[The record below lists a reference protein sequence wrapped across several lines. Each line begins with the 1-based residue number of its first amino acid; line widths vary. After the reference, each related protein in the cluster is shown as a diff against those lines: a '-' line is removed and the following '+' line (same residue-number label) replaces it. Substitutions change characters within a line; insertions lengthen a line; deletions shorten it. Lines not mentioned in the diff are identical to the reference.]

1 MSKGANTPVPR
12 TPVRLAL
19 HWRHGPGVPDAWTAA
34 LLMTAD
40 GRVAPGGVVGG
51 GRPAPGGGAVR
62 HEGRG
67 AGGDRTTESVH
78 VDLPAVPAHVE
89 RVVLVALAGSGTFG
103 AVPGLDVTVTDAAG
117 HRELARYE
125 SRDTT
130 TETAFVAG
138 ELYRRQGGWKF
149 RAVGQGYAGGA
160 GALAAAHGL
169 APGLLPAPSATAAPP
184 PARPA
189 PPSAPARP
197 SAVTLTKAAPS
208 VSLAKQGATT
218 GTLHVNLNWQAPPPP
233 RGWFARNAVPR
244 PPLDLDLGALY
255 EMADGTKGVV
265 QALGN
270 AFGDL
275 RRPPW
280 IHLDGDDRTG
290 AVEGGENLT
299 VNLDH
304 TRDFRRVL
312 VFVTIYEGAAGFAG
326 LHATVTLR
334 PQHGAPVTFSL
345 DECDVPSP
353 VCALALLTQ
362 GPDGL
367 VVHREARYLV
377 PGRASSPQRALDEAY
392 GWGLRWTP
400 GRK

>member
-1 MSKGANTPVPR
+1 M
-12 TPVRLAL
+12 
-19 HWRHGPGVPDAWTAA
+19 PDARTAA
-34 LLMTAD
+34 LLVTED
-40 GRVAPGGVVGG
+40 GRVAPDGVVGG
-51 GRPAPGGGAVR
+51 DRPVPGGAVR
-62 HEGRG
+62 HEGRTVT
-67 AGGDRTTESVH
+67 GGRTAETLH
-78 VDLPAVPAHVE
+78 VDLPALPDRVE
-89 RVVLVALAGSGTFG
+89 RVVLVALVADGTFG

-117 HRELARYE
+117 DHELARYE

-130 TETAFVAG
+130 TETAFLAG

-160 GALAAAHGL
+160 AELAAAHGL
-169 APGLLPAPSATAAPP
+169 SPGLLPAPRTPAAPAP
-184 PARPA
+184 AQAPARPA
-189 PPSAPARP
+189 
-197 SAVTLTKAAPS
+197 AVTLTKAAPS

-218 GTLHVNLNWQAPPPP
+218 GALHVNLNWQAPPAP
-233 RGWFARNAVPR
+233 RGWFARNAAPQA
-244 PPLDLDLGALY
+244 PLDLDLGALY
-255 EMADGTKGVV
+255 ELADGTKGVV

-275 RRPPW
+275 GRPPW

-290 AVEGGENLT
+290 AVAAGENLT

-312 VFVTIYEGAAGFAG
+312 VFVTIYEGAADFSG

-367 VVHREARYLV
+367 VVRREARYLV
-377 PGRASSPQRALDEAY
+377 PGRRSSAQRALDEAY

>member
-1 MSKGANTPVPR
+1 MAGVMSKGANTPVPQA
-12 TPVRLAL
+12 PVRLRL
-19 HWRHGPGVPDAWTAA
+19 HWRHGAGVPDARTAA
-34 LLMTAD
+34 LLVTED
-40 GRVAPGGVVGG
+40 GRVAPDGVVGG
-51 GRPAPGGGAVR
+51 DRPVPGGAVR
-62 HEGRG
+62 HEGRTVT
-67 AGGDRTTESVH
+67 GGRTAETLH
-78 VDLPAVPAHVE
+78 VDLPALPDRIE
-89 RVVLVALAGSGTFG
+89 RVVLVALVADGTFG
-103 AVPGLDVTVTDAAG
+103 EVPGLDVTVTDAAG
-117 HRELARYE
+117 DHELARYE

-160 GALAAAHGL
+160 AELAAAHGL
-169 APGLLPAPSATAAPP
+169 SPGLLPAPRTPAAPA

-189 PPSAPARP
+189 
-197 SAVTLTKAAPS
+197 AVTLTKAAPS

-218 GTLHVNLNWQAPPPP
+218 GALHVNLNWQAPPAP
-233 RGWFARNAVPR
+233 RGRFARNAAPQA
-244 PPLDLDLGALY
+244 PLDLDLGALY
-255 EMADGTKGVV
+255 ELADGTKGVV

-275 RRPPW
+275 GRPPW

-290 AVEGGENLT
+290 AVAAGENLT

-312 VFVTIYEGAAGFAG
+312 VFVTIYEGAADFSG

-334 PQHGAPVTFSL
+334 PQYGAPVTFSL

-367 VVHREARYLV
+367 VVRREARYLV
-377 PGRASSPQRALDEAY
+377 PGRRSSPQRALDEAY

>member
-1 MSKGANTPVPR
+1 MAVVMSKGANTLVPR
-12 TPVRLAL
+12 APVRLRL
-19 HWRHGPGVPDAWTAA
+19 HWRHGAGVPDAWTAA
-34 LLMTAD
+34 LLVTGD
-40 GRVAPGGVVGG
+40 GRVAPDGVVGG
-51 GRPAPGGGAVR
+51 ERPVPGAAVR
-62 HEGRG
+62 HEGRTVT
-67 AGGDRTTESVH
+67 GDRTAETLH
-78 VDLPAVPAHVE
+78 VDLPALPAHVD
-89 RVVLVALAGSGTFG
+89 RVVLVAGVGGGTFG
-103 AVPGLDVTVTDAAG
+103 AVPGLDVTVADAAG
-117 HRELARYE
+117 DRELARYE

-160 GALAAAHGL
+160 AELAAAHGL
-169 APGLLPAPSATAAPP
+169 APGLLPAPRTPAAPP
-184 PARPA
+184 PAPAAARPA
-189 PPSAPARP
+189 
-197 SAVTLTKAAPS
+197 AVTLTKAAPS

-218 GTLHVNLNWQAPPPP
+218 GALHVNLNWQAPPAP
-233 RGWFARNAVPR
+233 RGWFARNAAPR
-244 PPLDLDLGALY
+244 TPLDLDLGALF
-255 EMADGTKGVV
+255 ELADGTKGVV

-275 RRPPW
+275 HRPPW

-290 AVEGGENLT
+290 AVAAGENLT

-312 VFVTIYEGAAGFAG
+312 VFVTIYEGAADFAG

-367 VVHREARYLV
+367 VVRREARYLV
-377 PGRASSPQRALDEAY
+377 PGRSSSPQRALDEAY

>member
-1 MSKGANTPVPR
+1 MSKGANTPVPQA
-12 TPVRLAL
+12 PVRLRL
-19 HWRHGPGVPDAWTAA
+19 HWRHGAGVPDARTAA
-34 LLMTAD
+34 LLVTGD
-40 GRVAPGGVVGG
+40 GRVAHDGVVGG
-51 GRPAPGGGAVR
+51 DRPVPGGAVR
-62 HEGRG
+62 HEGRTVT
-67 AGGDRTTESVH
+67 GDRTAETLH
-78 VDLPAVPAHVE
+78 VDLPAVPASVD
-89 RVVLVALAGSGTFG
+89 RVVLVAVVGNGTFG

-117 HRELARYE
+117 DRELARYE

-160 GALAAAHGL
+160 TELAAAHGL
-169 APGLLPAPSATAAPP
+169 APGLLPAPRTPAAAPP
-184 PARPA
+184 APA
-189 PPSAPARP
+189 PAV
-197 SAVTLTKAAPS
+197 VTLTKAAPS
-208 VSLAKQGATT
+208 VSLTKQGATT
-218 GTLHVNLNWQAPPPP
+218 GALHVNLNWQA
-233 RGWFARNAVPR
+233 
-244 PPLDLDLGALY
+244 PLDLDLGALY
-255 EMADGTKGVV
+255 ELADGTKGVV

-275 RRPPW
+275 HRPPW
-280 IHLDGDDRTG
+280 VHLDGDDRTG
-290 AVEGGENLT
+290 AVAAGENLT

-312 VFVTIYEGAAGFAG
+312 VFVTLYEGAADFSG

-334 PQHGAPVTFSL
+334 AQHGAPVTFSL

-367 VVHREARYLV
+367 VVHREARCLV
-377 PGRASSPQRALDEAY
+377 PGRRSGPQRALDEAY

>member
-1 MSKGANTPVPR
+1 MSKGANTPVPQA
-12 TPVRLAL
+12 PVRLRL
-19 HWRHGPGVPDAWTAA
+19 HWRHGAGVPDARTAA
-34 LLMTAD
+34 LLVTED
-40 GRVAPGGVVGG
+40 GRVAPDGVVGG
-51 GRPAPGGGAVR
+51 DRPVPGGAVR
-62 HEGRG
+62 HEGRTVT
-67 AGGDRTTESVH
+67 GGRTAETLH
-78 VDLPAVPAHVE
+78 VDLPALPDRVE
-89 RVVLVALAGSGTFG
+89 RVVLVALVADGTFG

-117 HRELARYE
+117 DHELARYE

-130 TETAFVAG
+130 TETAFLAG

-160 GALAAAHGL
+160 AELAAAHGL
-169 APGLLPAPSATAAPP
+169 SPGLLPAPRTPAAPA

-189 PPSAPARP
+189 
-197 SAVTLTKAAPS
+197 AVTLTKAAPS

-218 GTLHVNLNWQAPPPP
+218 GALHVNLNWQAPPAP
-233 RGWFARNAVPR
+233 RGRFARNAAPQA
-244 PPLDLDLGALY
+244 PLDLDLGALY
-255 EMADGTKGVV
+255 ELADGTKGVV

-275 RRPPW
+275 GRPPW

-290 AVEGGENLT
+290 AVAAGENLT

-312 VFVTIYEGAAGFAG
+312 VFVTIYEGAADFSG

-334 PQHGAPVTFSL
+334 PQYGAPVTFSL

-367 VVHREARYLV
+367 VVRREARYLV
-377 PGRASSPQRALDEAY
+377 PGRRSSPQRALDEAY

>member
-1 MSKGANTPVPR
+1 MSKGANTPVPQA
-12 TPVRLAL
+12 PVRLRL
-19 HWRHGPGVPDAWTAA
+19 HWRHGAGVPDARTAA
-34 LLMTAD
+34 LLVTED
-40 GRVAPGGVVGG
+40 GRVAPDGVVGG
-51 GRPAPGGGAVR
+51 DRPVPGGAVR
-62 HEGRG
+62 HEGRTVT
-67 AGGDRTTESVH
+67 GGRTAETLH
-78 VDLPAVPAHVE
+78 VDLPAVPDRVE
-89 RVVLVALAGSGTFG
+89 RVVLVALVANGTFG

-117 HRELARYE
+117 DHELARYE

-130 TETAFVAG
+130 TETAFLAG

-160 GALAAAHGL
+160 AELAAAHGL
-169 APGLLPAPSATAAPP
+169 SPGLLPAPRTPAAPA

-189 PPSAPARP
+189 
-197 SAVTLTKAAPS
+197 AVTLTKAAPS

-218 GTLHVNLNWQAPPPP
+218 GALHVNLNWQAPPAP
-233 RGWFARNAVPR
+233 RGRFARNAAPQA
-244 PPLDLDLGALY
+244 PLDLDLGALY
-255 EMADGTKGVV
+255 ELADGTKGVV

-275 RRPPW
+275 GRPPW

-290 AVEGGENLT
+290 AVAAGENLT

-312 VFVTIYEGAAGFAG
+312 VFVTIYEGAADFSG

-334 PQHGAPVTFSL
+334 PQYGAPVTFSL

-367 VVHREARYLV
+367 VVRREARYLV
-377 PGRASSPQRALDEAY
+377 PGRRSSPQRALDEAY

>member
-1 MSKGANTPVPR
+1 MGVIARRSGGGPG
-12 TPVRLAL
+12 VRLRL
-19 HWRHGPGVPDAWTAA
+19 HWRHGEGGARRLDRRPPGH
-34 LLMTAD
+34 
-40 GRVAPGGVVGG
+40 G
-51 GRPAPGGGAVR
+51 GRP
-62 HEGRG
+62 RG
-67 AGGDRTTESVH
+67 A
-78 VDLPAVPAHVE
+78 
-89 RVVLVALAGSGTFG
+89 RVVLVAVVGNGTFG

-117 HRELARYE
+117 DRELARYE

-160 GALAAAHGL
+160 TELAAA
-169 APGLLPAPSATAAPP
+169 
-184 PARPA
+184 
-189 PPSAPARP
+189 
-197 SAVTLTKAAPS
+197 AVTLTKAAPS
-208 VSLAKQGATT
+208 VSLTKQGATT
-218 GTLHVNLNWQAPPPP
+218 GALHVNLNWQA
-233 RGWFARNAVPR
+233 
-244 PPLDLDLGALY
+244 PLDLDLGALY
-255 EMADGTKGVV
+255 ELADGTKGVV

-275 RRPPW
+275 HRPPW
-280 IHLDGDDRTG
+280 VHLDGDDRTG
-290 AVEGGENLT
+290 AVAAGENLT

-312 VFVTIYEGAAGFAG
+312 VFVTLYEGAADFSG
-326 LHATVTLR
+326 LHATVTMR
-334 PQHGAPVTFSL
+334 TQHGAPVTFSL

-367 VVHREARYLV
+367 VVHREARCLV
-377 PGRASSPQRALDEAY
+377 PGRRSGPQRALDEAY

>member
-1 MSKGANTPVPR
+1 MSKGANTPVPQA
-12 TPVRLAL
+12 PVRLRL
-19 HWRHGPGVPDAWTAA
+19 HWRHGAGVPDARTAA
-34 LLMTAD
+34 LLVTED
-40 GRVAPGGVVGG
+40 GRVAPDGVVGG
-51 GRPAPGGGAVR
+51 DRPVPGGAVR
-62 HEGRG
+62 HEGRTVT
-67 AGGDRTTESVH
+67 GGRTAETLH
-78 VDLPAVPAHVE
+78 VDLPAVPDRVE
-89 RVVLVALAGSGTFG
+89 RVVLLALVADGTFG

-117 HRELARYE
+117 DHELARYE

-130 TETAFVAG
+130 TETAFLAG

-160 GALAAAHGL
+160 AELAAAHGL
-169 APGLLPAPSATAAPP
+169 SPGLLPAPRTPAAPA

-189 PPSAPARP
+189 
-197 SAVTLTKAAPS
+197 AVTLTKAAPS

-218 GTLHVNLNWQAPPPP
+218 GALHVNLNWQAPPAP
-233 RGWFARNAVPR
+233 RGRFARNAAPQA
-244 PPLDLDLGALY
+244 PLDLDLGALY
-255 EMADGTKGVV
+255 ELADGTKGVV

-275 RRPPW
+275 GRPPW

-290 AVEGGENLT
+290 AVAAGENLT

-312 VFVTIYEGAAGFAG
+312 VFVTIYEGAADFSG

-334 PQHGAPVTFSL
+334 PQYGAPVTFSL

-367 VVHREARYLV
+367 VVRREARYLV
-377 PGRASSPQRALDEAY
+377 PGRRSSPQRALDEAY

>member
-1 MSKGANTPVPR
+1 MAVVMSKGANTPVPQA
-12 TPVRLAL
+12 PVRLRL
-19 HWRHGPGVPDAWTAA
+19 HWRHGAGVPDARTAA
-34 LLMTAD
+34 LLVTGD
-40 GRVAPGGVVGG
+40 GRVAHDGVVGG
-51 GRPAPGGGAVR
+51 DRPVPGGAVR
-62 HEGRG
+62 HEGRTVT
-67 AGGDRTTESVH
+67 GDRTAETLH
-78 VDLPAVPAHVE
+78 VDLPAVPASVD
-89 RVVLVALAGSGTFG
+89 RVVLVAVVGNGTFG

-117 HRELARYE
+117 DRELARYE

-160 GALAAAHGL
+160 TELAAAHGL
-169 APGLLPAPSATAAPP
+169 APGLLPAPRTPAAAPP
-184 PARPA
+184 APA
-189 PPSAPARP
+189 PAV
-197 SAVTLTKAAPS
+197 VTLTKAAPS
-208 VSLAKQGATT
+208 VSLTKQGATT
-218 GTLHVNLNWQAPPPP
+218 GALHVNLNWQA
-233 RGWFARNAVPR
+233 
-244 PPLDLDLGALY
+244 PLDLDLGALY
-255 EMADGTKGVV
+255 ELADGTKGVV

-275 RRPPW
+275 HRPPW
-280 IHLDGDDRTG
+280 VHLDGDDRTG
-290 AVEGGENLT
+290 AVAAGENLT

-312 VFVTIYEGAAGFAG
+312 VFVTLYEGAADFSG

-334 PQHGAPVTFSL
+334 AQHGAPVTFSL

-367 VVHREARYLV
+367 VVHREARCLV
-377 PGRASSPQRALDEAY
+377 PGRRSGPQRALDEAY

>member
-1 MSKGANTPVPR
+1 MSKGANTPVPQA
-12 TPVRLAL
+12 PVRLRL
-19 HWRHGPGVPDAWTAA
+19 HWRHGAGVPDARTAA
-34 LLMTAD
+34 LLVTED
-40 GRVAPGGVVGG
+40 GRVAPDGVVGG
-51 GRPAPGGGAVR
+51 DRPVPGGAVR
-62 HEGRG
+62 HEGRTVT
-67 AGGDRTTESVH
+67 GGRTAETLH
-78 VDLPAVPAHVE
+78 VDLPAVPDRVE
-89 RVVLVALAGSGTFG
+89 RVVLLALVADGTFG

-117 HRELARYE
+117 DHELARYE

-160 GALAAAHGL
+160 AELAAAHGL
-169 APGLLPAPSATAAPP
+169 SPGLLPAPRTPAAPA

-189 PPSAPARP
+189 
-197 SAVTLTKAAPS
+197 AVTLTKAAPS

-218 GTLHVNLNWQAPPPP
+218 GALHVNLNWQAPPAP
-233 RGWFARNAVPR
+233 RGRFARNAAPQA
-244 PPLDLDLGALY
+244 PLDLDLGALY
-255 EMADGTKGVV
+255 ELADGTKGVV

-275 RRPPW
+275 GRPPW

-290 AVEGGENLT
+290 AVAAGENLT

-312 VFVTIYEGAAGFAG
+312 VFVTIYEGAADFSG

-334 PQHGAPVTFSL
+334 PQYGAPVTFSL

-367 VVHREARYLV
+367 VVRREARYLV
-377 PGRASSPQRALDEAY
+377 PGRRSSPQRALDEAY

>member
-1 MSKGANTPVPR
+1 MSKGANTPVPQA
-12 TPVRLAL
+12 PVRLRL
-19 HWRHGPGVPDAWTAA
+19 HWRHGAGVPDARTAA
-34 LLMTAD
+34 LLVTGD
-40 GRVAPGGVVGG
+40 GRVAHDGVVGG
-51 GRPAPGGGAVR
+51 DRPVPGGAVR
-62 HEGRG
+62 HEGRTVT
-67 AGGDRTTESVH
+67 GDRTAETLH
-78 VDLPAVPAHVE
+78 VDLPAVPASVD
-89 RVVLVALAGSGTFG
+89 RVVLVAVVGNGTFG

-117 HRELARYE
+117 DRELARYE

-160 GALAAAHGL
+160 TELAAAHGL
-169 APGLLPAPSATAAPP
+169 APGLLPAPRTPAAAPP
-184 PARPA
+184 APA
-189 PPSAPARP
+189 PAV
-197 SAVTLTKAAPS
+197 VTLTKAAPS
-208 VSLAKQGATT
+208 VSLTKQGATT
-218 GTLHVNLNWQAPPPP
+218 GALHVNLNWQA
-233 RGWFARNAVPR
+233 
-244 PPLDLDLGALY
+244 PLDLDLGALY
-255 EMADGTKGVV
+255 ELADGTKGVV

-275 RRPPW
+275 HRPPW
-280 IHLDGDDRTG
+280 VHLDGDDRTG
-290 AVEGGENLT
+290 AVAAGENLT

-312 VFVTIYEGAAGFAG
+312 VFVTLYEGAADFSG

-334 PQHGAPVTFSL
+334 TQHGAPVTFSL

-367 VVHREARYLV
+367 VVHREARCLV
-377 PGRASSPQRALDEAY
+377 PGRRSGPQRALDEAY